1 MREGVDQGDD
11 VGMVRAAEGLGLAD
25 DAVGD
30 ALGATTA
37 GWRKEGWE
45 GRGEKGGGLEGVGLG

>member
-1 MREGVDQGDD
+1 
-11 VGMVRAAEGLGLAD
+11 MVRAAEGLGLAD

-37 GWRKEGWE
+37 GWRKEGGE